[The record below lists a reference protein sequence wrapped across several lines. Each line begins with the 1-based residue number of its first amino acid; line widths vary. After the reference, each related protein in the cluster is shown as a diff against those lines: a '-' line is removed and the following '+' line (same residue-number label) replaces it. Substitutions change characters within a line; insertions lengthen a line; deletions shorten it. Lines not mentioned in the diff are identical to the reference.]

1 MRSFLITLP
10 LIAVLLL
17 AGAIA
22 FGGPGEP
29 APMGSINDP
38 FRHVD
43 YRSLPSLQTVPARDG
58 TALAFR
64 LYAPAGD
71 VRGSVLLAHGSSA
84 DSRSM
89 HTLAQALAQAGLA
102 TYALDMRGHGATGA
116 KGRIGHI
123 GQLDED
129 LEDLVRAVQPARP
142 LTLAGFSAGGGFA
155 LRIAGGER
163 QALFDRYLL
172 LAPFISQDA
181 PTYRPDSGG
190 WVDVGVPRIVGL
202 SLLNAVGVH
211 ALDGLPVTRFA
222 LNEQAKTMLTPTY
235 SHALA
240 QNYRPPSDWRA
251 TIGAVRQPLVVL
263 AGADDEAFHADRY
276 AALFAE
282 AGKPV
287 PVMLLPGIGHVALTL
302 QPLALQAVVA
312 AALDAPAAH

>member
-10 LIAVLLL
+10 LVALLL
-17 AGAIA
+17 LGGAIA

-29 APMGSINDP
+29 APMGTINDP
-38 FRHVD
+38 FRQVD
-43 YRSLPSLQTVPARDG
+43 CRSLPPLQTVPARDG

-64 LYAPAGD
+64 LYAPAGTA
-71 VRGSVLLAHGSSA
+71 RGSVLLVHGSSA

-102 TYALDMRGHGATGA
+102 TYAMDMRGHCATGQ

-129 LEDLVRAVQPARP
+129 LEDLLRAVQPARP

-155 LRIAGGER
+155 LRIAGSQR
-163 QALFDRYLL
+163 QALFDHFLL

-190 WVDVGVPRIVGL
+190 WVNVGVPRIIGL
-202 SLLNAVGVH
+202 SLLNAAGMH
-211 ALDGLPVTRFA
+211 ALDDLPVTRFA
-222 LNEQAKTMLTPTY
+222 LNEQARTMLTPAC

-240 QNYRPPSDWRA
+240 LNYRPPADWRA
-251 TIGAVRQPLVVL
+251 TIGAVRQPLQVL
-263 AGADDEAFHADRY
+263 AGADDEAFHAERY
-276 AALFAE
+276 AAVFTE

-287 PVMLLPGIGHVALTL
+287 PVTLLPGIGHAALTL
-302 QPLALQAVVA
+302 QPRALQAVVA